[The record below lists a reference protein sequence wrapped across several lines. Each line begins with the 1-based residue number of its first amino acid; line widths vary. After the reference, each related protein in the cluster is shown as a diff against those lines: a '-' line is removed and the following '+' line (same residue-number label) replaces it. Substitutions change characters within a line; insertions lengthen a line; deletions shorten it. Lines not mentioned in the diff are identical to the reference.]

1 VWEDA
6 STKHAY
12 NQRRRYLWGKQV
24 DSVMNYPLKK
34 AIIDFI
40 KHDNLTGLVIQ
51 IRHLINNYPKHVI
64 DSLMNHLGTHDTVR
78 LLTNFAPVS
87 PDQLRKEEQAYYHM
101 SEAEYHEAVR
111 RLKMATAIQFTLP
124 GVPSIFY
131 GDETGMEGF
140 RDPFCRRTIDWDHI
154 NQDLFNWYQK
164 LGKIRH
170 LSVFVDGQY
179 YEESTSNNVFAFS
192 RKKDHE
198 KILTIVNNNHYDISY
213 HLGEGF
219 DLIDELAVS
228 KKVNVPKK
236 TAKIIKLN

>member
-1 VWEDA
+1 
-6 STKHAY
+6 
-12 NQRRRYLWGKQV
+12 
-24 DSVMNYPLKK
+24 MNYPLKK

-111 RLKMATAIQFTLP
+111 EIENGNGHPIYFARGTFY
-124 GVPSIFY
+124 FY

-192 RKKDHE
+192 RKK
-198 KILTIVNNNHYDISY
+198 TT
-213 HLGEGF
+213 
-219 DLIDELAVS
+219 
-228 KKVNVPKK
+228 KKS
-236 TAKIIKLN
+236 